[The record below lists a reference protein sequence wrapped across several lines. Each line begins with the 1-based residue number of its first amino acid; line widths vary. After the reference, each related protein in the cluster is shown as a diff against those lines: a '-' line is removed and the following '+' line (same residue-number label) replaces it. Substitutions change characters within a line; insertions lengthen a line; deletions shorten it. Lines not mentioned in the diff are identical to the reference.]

1 MARRRPGRP
10 DAESGHDEGRLD
22 LSDDLKE
29 CWPIWRIATSEALR
43 GQQVSDIMTN
53 WTLDDL
59 ADANEVLDAIEEAQ
73 ARVMRA
79 AERKR

>member
-1 MARRRPGRP
+1 
-10 DAESGHDEGRLD
+10 
-22 LSDDLKE
+22 
-29 CWPIWRIATSEALR
+29 
-43 GQQVSDIMTN
+43 MTN